1 MRGIKVLVVV
11 GVAVALVAAPA
22 LAARV
27 TIEISGT
34 AQSGDLFI
42 RIDTRTPVKVTL
54 TAGQAIEAVR
64 NAIVSALNNQKPGTA
79 EAISTSQSQLL
90 INADSSIWIGEAP
103 DRLMPLIRIY
113 PPVETVIIP
122 QVQARGLIFKVVQV
136 DVPTLT
142 EWGLIALAVLLA
154 GSLAFMIRRR
164 FTCRPA
170 GT

>member
-42 RIDTRTPVKVTL
+42 QIDTRTPVKVTL

-90 INADSSIWIGEAP
+90 INADRMIRIGEAP
-103 DRLMPLIRIY
+103 DKLMPLIEIS
-113 PPVETVIIP
+113 PVEALIVQI
-122 QVQARGLIFKVVQV
+122 QARGLTFKVVHV

-164 FTCRPA
+164 LAPRPA
-170 GT
+170 GA